1 MRGRGLLI
9 LLATS
14 VVFLGALS
22 SLRSSTEKRNDKQPA
37 PATEPAAA
45 KLPAAAAGEI
55 SAVMPADSRVK
66 IKAGQRL
73 KLQVRSATPDIALI
87 EGLGLS
93 FPVEPGLPSEI
104 TLVAPNSGRFDVALE
119 IAGRKV
125 GTIIVSD

>member
-14 VVFLGALS
+14 VVLLSGLS
-22 SLRSSTEKRNDKQPA
+22 SLRNSNEKRTAKQPA

-45 KLPAAAAGEI
+45 KPPAASQGEI
-55 SAVMPADSRVK
+55 AAVMPADSRVK
-66 IKAGQRL
+66 VGPGQRL

-93 FPVEPGLPSEI
+93 FPVEPDLPSDI
-104 TLVAPNSGRFDVALE
+104 VLVAPESGSFDVVLE
-119 IAGRKV
+119 IAGQKV
-125 GTIIVSD
+125 GTIVVTD

>member
-14 VVFLGALS
+14 VVLLSGLS
-22 SLRSSTEKRNDKQPA
+22 SLRSSTEKRNSKQPA

-45 KLPAAAAGEI
+45 KPPATAPGEI
-55 SAVMPADSRVK
+55 SAVMPADSSVK
-66 IKAGQRL
+66 VKAGQRL
-73 KLQVRSATPDIALI
+73 KLQVRSATPDIAQI

-93 FPVEPGLPSEI
+93 FPVEPDLPSDI
-104 TLVAPNSGRFDVALE
+104 VLVAPNSGSFDVALE

-125 GTIIVSD
+125 GTIVVSD